1 MELKAIP
8 SQSASVILAN
18 LPTRV
23 DLLSGLKTI
32 LSALKSHASS
42 LTLPQQSHSPFN
54 RQVCRMTVLYRAR
67 PSSTSISCTHIFLS
81 WAQAPPS
88 PHRPI
93 SGSVS
98 CTSQDFK
105 TLYFFSPAFQTVE
118 TKKKKPWVLT
128 TEDSSRRQLLFKH
141 LTTLKIC
148 HHFQI
153 LILFI

>member
-8 SQSASVILAN
+8 SQSVSVILAN

-42 LTLPQQSHSPFN
+42 LTLPQQAGLRNDSPRHSSAFQQFN
-54 RQVCRMTVLYRAR
+54 QLHTHFPLPCPGTTFSTPSNFWFRVL
-67 PSSTSISCTHIFLS
+67 HITRF
-81 WAQAPPS
+81 QN
-88 PHRPI
+88 
-93 SGSVS
+93 SV
-98 CTSQDFK
+98 
-105 TLYFFSPAFQTVE
+105 FFSPVFQTVE
-118 TKKKKPWVLT
+118 TKKKKPWVLII
-128 TEDSSRRQLLFKH
+128 EDSSRRQLLFKH
-141 LTTLKIC
+141 LTTLKIR